1 MDKKKDNDFEKKTNF
16 NIYYKDFM
24 NSIKREKTNMI
35 NKKTINQLNNNKLDS
50 IYSSISILNK
60 IFSTYF
66 LKFLN
71 SSIYHSLMTFNLSED
86 FLDLNTQL
94 NLIDKQ
100 LLFDKNNLIIIN
112 EYQKQFLLKNE
123 KEYDIIE
130 NNKLKNNEHQHINNS
145 IIFEKISSKE
155 DQKEYLN
162 NIEDENN
169 GEKSDQNKL
178 LFEENN
184 ININKINKYDY
195 LTFQEYLNEEI
206 KQIKKLYASKEVNNK
221 INNKKEVKSL
231 IEEEIKQ
238 KTNESSNHQSNNNNK
253 SYSKSNLLNLNF
265 FNNNKIKKTNNL
277 IKRKYSNN
285 YNFISISSNSS
296 YSSYK
301 NSKKLKYSSIIN
313 YSNLN
318 IIKNKNDNKLKKEII
333 KNAKYNSFR
342 KGLNYLNK
350 SNQEDIQKYRNQ
362 KKFYEI
368 KLYDNNKNN
377 LFMNSKKK
385 NENLNRKLKR
395 TISEKKESETNSKIS
410 HIKNLE
416 KEIIYNKNNFKTSFS
431 AKKINKKKLNIIK
444 SNSTNIL
451 NKNSGFSIK
460 IDLRDLMKYEIKIN
474 LKHFQKSNSETILN
488 SYLINNKKNYK
499 NIEDNKQ

>member
-1 MDKKKDNDFEKKTNF
+1 M
-16 NIYYKDFM
+16 
-24 NSIKREKTNMI
+24 
-35 NKKTINQLNNNKLDS
+35 
-50 IYSSISILNK
+50 
-60 IFSTYF
+60 
-66 LKFLN
+66 
-71 SSIYHSLMTFNLSED
+71 
-86 FLDLNTQL
+86 
-94 NLIDKQ
+94 
-100 LLFDKNNLIIIN
+100 IIIN

-123 KEYDIIE
+123 KEYEIIE
-130 NNKLKNNEHQHINNS
+130 NNILKNINHQHINNS

-155 DQKEYLN
+155 DKKEYLN
-162 NIEDENN
+162 YIEDENN
-169 GEKSDQNKL
+169 GEKSEQNKL

-206 KQIKKLYASKEVNNK
+206 KQIKKLYTSKELNNK
-221 INNKKEVKSL
+221 INNKKEEKSL
-231 IEEEIKQ
+231 IEEEIKE

-342 KGLNYLNK
+342 KGLNCSNK
-350 SNQEDIQKYRNQ
+350 SNQEDIQKQRNQ
-362 KKFYEI
+362 KKYYEI
-368 KLYDNNKNN
+368 KLYDNNNKNN
-377 LFMNSKKK
+377 LFMNSKNK
-385 NENLNRKLKR
+385 NKNLNRKLKR
-395 TISEKKESETNSKIS
+395 TISEKKENETNSKIS

-416 KEIIYNKNNFKTSFS
+416 KDINNKNNFKTSFTT
-431 AKKINKKKLNIIK
+431 KTINKKKLNITK

-451 NKNSGFSIK
+451 NQNSGFSIK

-474 LKHFQKSNSETILN
+474 LKHFQKSYSETILN

-499 NIEDNKQ
+499 NIEDN

>member
-1 MDKKKDNDFEKKTNF
+1 MDKKKDNDFGKKTNF

-35 NKKTINQLNNNKLDS
+35 NEKEINQLNNNKFDS

-60 IFSTYF
+60 LFSTYF

-71 SSIYHSLMTFNLSED
+71 SSIYHSLIIFHLSED

-94 NLIDKQ
+94 NLINKQ

-123 KEYDIIE
+123 KEYEIIE
-130 NNKLKNNEHQHINNS
+130 NNILKNINHQHINNS

-155 DQKEYLN
+155 DKKEYLN
-162 NIEDENN
+162 YIEDENN
-169 GEKSDQNKL
+169 GEKSEQNKL

-206 KQIKKLYASKEVNNK
+206 KQIKKLYTSKELNNK
-221 INNKKEVKSL
+221 INNKKEEKSL
-231 IEEEIKQ
+231 IEEEIKE

-285 YNFISISSNSS
+285 HNFTSISSNSS

-301 NSKKLKYSSIIN
+301 N
-313 YSNLN
+313 
-318 IIKNKNDNKLKKEII
+318 
-333 KNAKYNSFR
+333 
-342 KGLNYLNK
+342 
-350 SNQEDIQKYRNQ
+350 
-362 KKFYEI
+362 
-368 KLYDNNKNN
+368 
-377 LFMNSKKK
+377 
-385 NENLNRKLKR
+385 
-395 TISEKKESETNSKIS
+395 
-410 HIKNLE
+410 
-416 KEIIYNKNNFKTSFS
+416 
-431 AKKINKKKLNIIK
+431 
-444 SNSTNIL
+444 
-451 NKNSGFSIK
+451 
-460 IDLRDLMKYEIKIN
+460 
-474 LKHFQKSNSETILN
+474 
-488 SYLINNKKNYK
+488 
-499 NIEDNKQ
+499 